1 MNLAEIAAE
10 VVGKATQAG
19 ATGAECVV
27 REGSE
32 FSVTVRLGEVET
44 LKEAG
49 SKAMG
54 LRVLMGYR
62 SGGSYTSDFSSTGID
77 RLVESAVAIARLT
90 SEDPFAG
97 LPDAAALGSYRS
109 EERRVGQ

>member
-1 MNLAEIAAE
+1 M
-10 VVGKATQAG
+10 
-19 ATGAECVV
+19 
-27 REGSE
+27 
-32 FSVTVRLGEVET
+32 GEVES

-54 LRVLMGYR
+54 LRVLVGHR
-62 SGGSYTSDFSSTGID
+62 NGSSYTSDFSNSGVD

-97 LPDAAALGSYRS
+97 LPDPACLGQHSADLDLYYDDVNSVSTEERIAIARRMESAALA
-109 EERRVGQ
+109 VDP